1 MTSKNKLAALVMLLI
16 GVAIFAWEGRNIN
29 FHTIIHNLITLNWW
43 WLLVGVIVMFVSWV
57 METFVLQI
65 MTRNKHDHLP
75 FGEAVRIPLIEQL
88 FNAITPFATG
98 GQPAQLIAM
107 MQSGIEGGR
116 ASSVLLMK
124 FIVYQFMVLINFI
137 LTMVIG
143 FNRVAGQIGPLAWLI
158 AFGLV
163 MHVSVIIGLLLVMY
177 YNRFTKRLVALFL
190 IPVGWFVGKKRR
202 AQMATE
208 LDDKIDTFYEES
220 LELKREKKKVA
231 KACVLTL
238 LQLLA
243 YYSVPYFVLL
253 ALHVP
258 HVDFLQVL
266 SMHVMI
272 VMIVSLFPIPGG
284 SGGAEY
290 SFKTIFAT
298 YIAAPAKLV
307 LAMLLWRL
315 LTYYLGM
322 LMGVVA
328 MAIRPRRLALMDNTV
343 VKASAVK
350 DED

>member
-16 GVAIFAWEGRNIN
+16 GVAIFVWEGRNTD

-43 WLLVGVIVMFVSWV
+43 WLLVGVLAMFVSWL
-57 METFVLQI
+57 METLVLQVMI
-65 MTRNKHDHLP
+65 RNKQDHLP
-75 FGEAVRIPLIEQL
+75 FKEAVRIPLIEQL

-116 ASSVLLMK
+116 SSSVLLMK

-143 FNRVAGQIGPLAWLI
+143 FSKVAGSIGPLAWLI
-158 AFGLV
+158 AFGMV
-163 MHVSVIIGLLLVMY
+163 IHVSVIVGLLLVMY
-177 YNRFTKRLVALFL
+177 YNRFTKQLVALFL

-202 AQMATE
+202 AEMALS
-208 LDDKIDTFYEES
+208 LDTKIDTFYQES
-220 LELKREKKKVA
+220 LQLKREKKKVL

-253 ALHVP
+253 ALHIP
-258 HVDFLQVL
+258 HVDFVQVIV
-266 SMHVMI
+266 MHVMI

-298 YIAAPAKLV
+298 FITVPAKLV
-307 LAMLLWRL
+307 LAMLLWRV

-322 LMGVVA
+322 LMGVIA
-328 MAIRPRRLALMDNTV
+328 MAIRPRRLAMMDNTISQT
-343 VKASAVK
+343 KN
-350 DED
+350 EE